1 MAGERKSEES
11 SLPSTCEVRGW
22 ICFGPGAH
30 KNGQNYSPAM
40 VDRIPGNFKRLEGHT
55 IPQSTVEKFS
65 GEKGST
71 ERETKIGHEA
81 AQTIANKLKKSQGFL
96 STGKIKNCTP
106 VPGYPGYVQID
117 VDNIPTTTIGGEINA
132 GRLPGGSV
140 ELLDR
145 IPDPNDPAKT
155 IEGPILTG
163 IAHLGHEL
171 PAVRNW
177 PPELRERA
185 KPKAVFA
192 DGTPVPANKSIPSE
206 WMAAMAEAERMSEE
220 AEEED
225 RFAMFRSFSES
236 FMPED
241 QAIAIAMDKAGK
253 SKTHSEGTMPEKV
266 EVNTPVPAIKMS
278 AKGFAAFASTF
289 ADMPPDEGKKFAAS
303 CKKYSEGGKLE
314 DIEKEHPG
322 FSAKFSSYADA
333 PTAESTPSVA
343 PAAAP
348 GGGTGAMP
356 QETPMGA
363 EAMMAAC
370 KKFAEDPA
378 ATPEQKMMAAMYSD
392 MTKRMGAMEAEK
404 EAEKKQTG
412 EVQMAQFSAMV
423 EERIKKIARK
433 VPPVTI
439 NSLIR
444 PTALAIGQKKT
455 FAAGSSMTVEL
466 NDLFK
471 PFESMKEDDRLAT
484 TEAKPVTGTDG
495 KPVPINEAPVNDPS
509 GLLTRWASRD
519 GILDRENST
528 GAKHLRRR
536 IVQG

>member
-1 MAGERKSEES
+1 MAGERKSEERE
-11 SLPSTCEVRGW
+11 LPPTCEVRGW
-22 ICFGPGAH
+22 VVFRAGFAKGD
-30 KNGQNYSPAM
+30 NYSPAM
-40 VDRIPGNFKRLEGHT
+40 VLRVPQNFELLKDHLTPTAKLGHDKQQRL
-55 IPQSTVEKFS
+55 S
-65 GEKGST
+65 
-71 ERETKIGHEA
+71 
-81 AQTIANKLKKSQGFL
+81 KSLGFPNV
-96 STGKIKNCTP
+96 GKITKCVP
-106 VPGYPGYVQID
+106 VGNDAFAID
-117 VDNIPTTTIGGEINA
+117 VTGIPTSVGGEINA
-132 GRLPGGSV
+132 GRLNSGSV
-140 ELLDR
+140 ELLPSLPN
-145 IPDPNDPAKT
+145 PDDPAKK
-155 IEGPILTG
+155 IDGPIVS
-163 IAHLGHEL
+163 AVSFLGEEQ
-171 PAVRNW
+171 PAVKGFK
-177 PPELRERA
+177 PPR
-185 KPKAVFA
+185 AVFA
-192 DGTPVPANKSIPSE
+192 DGTEVPPNKDPAE
-206 WMAAMAEAERMSEE
+206 WFSAMAKVTRKMAAEV
-220 AEEED
+220 EED
-225 RFAMFRSFSES
+225 TEPGIEFAGRWYSATAIAFSEMS
-236 FMPED
+236 N
-241 QAIAIAMDKAGK
+241 
-253 SKTHSEGTMPEKV
+253 SEGTMPEKV
-266 EVNTPVPAIKMS
+266 PVETPVPAIKMS

-303 CKKYSEGGKLE
+303 CKKYSEGGKME

-333 PTAESTPSVA
+333 PTAESTPPVA